1 MGRRHE
7 ARERALK
14 ELYRLE
20 ITGDVWAADAA
31 SAALSPF
38 AATLVDAVLRSR
50 EKIDALLAA
59 TVEHWSLDRLA
70 LLDKLVLRLGV
81 AELLYLPETPPKV
94 VIDEAVE
101 LAKKFSTEK
110 SGSFVN
116 GVLDK
121 IWKSQGSGDAHE
133 GIG

>member
-7 ARERALK
+7 SRERALK

-20 ITGDVWAADAA
+20 ITGDPWVVEKA

-38 AATLVDAVLRSR
+38 ARTIVDAVLKRQT
-50 EKIDALLAA
+50 EIDGLLKG

-70 LLDKLVLRLGV
+70 LLYKLVLRIGV
-81 AELLYLPETPPKV
+81 AELLYLPETPPKD

-110 SGSFVN
+110 SGAFVN

-121 IWKSQGSGDAHE
+121 IWKSQPTDRACE
-133 GIG
+133 GAG

>member
-20 ITGDVWAADAA
+20 ITGDAWTDERERAG
-31 SAALSPF
+31 LSPF
-38 AATLVDAVLRSR
+38 ATTLVDAVAQRVA
-50 EKIDALLAA
+50 EIDALLGV
-59 TVEHWSLDRLA
+59 TVEHWSLNRLA
-70 LLDKLVLRLGV
+70 LIDKLVLRLGV
-81 AELLYLPETPPKV
+81 AELLFLPETPPKV

-121 IWKSQGSGDAHE
+121 IWKSQGSGGARE
-133 GIG
+133 EAG

>member
-1 MGRRHE
+1 VGRRHE

-20 ITGDVWAADAA
+20 ITGDAWVADTSDAV
-31 SAALSPF
+31 LSPF
-38 AATLVDAVLRSR
+38 ARTLVEAVWQRR
-50 EKIDALLAA
+50 AAIDTLLAQ

-101 LAKKFSTEK
+101 LAKRFSTEK

-121 IWKSQGSGDAHE
+121 IWKSQPGE
-133 GIG
+133 GAFEGAG

>member
-1 MGRRHE
+1 VGRRHE
-7 ARERALK
+7 SRERALK

-20 ITGDVWAADAA
+20 ITGESWESDADA
-31 SAALSPF
+31 AALSPF
-38 AATLVDAVLRSR
+38 ARSLVEAVCARGPQ
-50 EKIDALLAA
+50 IDLILAA

-81 AELLYLPETPPKV
+81 AELLFLPETPPKV

-121 IWKSQGSGDAHE
+121 IWKSQPTDGARE
-133 GIG
+133 GAG